1 MVILACDGRTRWSP
15 RSVEVAKR
23 RGRPPATD
31 SAETWLTILN
41 CGRELFAHRGYSAVT
56 NKEIAA
62 AAGITTGALYHY
74 VESKLDLYVAV
85 HRDVQGAHVHAVRG
99 RGGRGVRTRSSA
111 SSRRSWRPR
120 YELNLEDRSYARVHR
135 NGAHRHASLP
145 ELADRLARHVART
158 DRYFLDMID
167 LGIATGEIDAAD
179 RALAAEFLR
188 IVLTGLTD
196 AGSWSAEPPR
206 SIDAL
211 DALLHGRL
219 IRPI

>member
-1 MVILACDGRTRWSP
+1 MRRTRS
-15 RSVEVAKR
+15 RQVGQAS
-23 RGRPPATD
+23 GRPPATD

-41 CGRELFAHRGYSAVT
+41 CGRELFAYRGYSAVT

-74 VESKLDLYVAV
+74 VESKLDLYAAV
-85 HRDVQGAHVHAVRG
+85 HRDVQGRMYTRFEAAVAE
-99 RGGRGVRTRSSA
+99 A
-111 SSRRSWRPR
+111 SNTFIGKFEAVLEAS
-120 YELNLEDRSYARVHR
+120 YELNLEDRSFAVFIGTVNIDMRR
-135 NGAHRHASLP
+135 FP
-145 ELADRLARHVART
+145 ELADRLERHVART

-167 LGIATGEIDAAD
+167 LGIATGEIARRRPGARRRVPAD
-179 RALAAEFLR
+179 RAHRAHRCRLVEH
-188 IVLTGLTD
+188 
-196 AGSWSAEPPR
+196 EPRR

>member
-1 MVILACDGRTRWSP
+1 MGQKIEA
-15 RSVEVAKR
+15 VAKR

-31 SAETWLTILN
+31 SAETWLTILA
-41 CGRELFAHRGYSAVT
+41 CGRQLFAERGYGSVT
-56 NKEIAA
+56 NKDIAA

-85 HRDVQGAHVHAVRG
+85 HRDVQGLMYARFEAAVAK
-99 RGGRGVRTRSSA
+99 A
-111 SSRRSWRPR
+111 SKTFIGTFEAILEAS
-120 YELNLEDRSYARVHR
+120 YELNREDHSYAMFIGTVNIDMRR
-135 NGAHRHASLP
+135 FPDIA
-145 ELADRLARHVART
+145 ERLSRHVART

-167 LGIATGEIDAAD
+167 LGIATGEIREVD

-196 AGSWSAEPPR
+196 AGSWSANRR

-211 DALLHGRL
+211 DALMHGRL
-219 IRPI
+219 IRPVGTA

>member
-1 MVILACDGRTRWSP
+1 MVDEIE
-15 RSVEVAKR
+15 EVARR

-31 SAETWLTILN
+31 SADTWLTILS
-41 CGRELFAHRGYSAVT
+41 CGRQLFAERGYSAVT
-56 NKEIAA
+56 NKELAA

-85 HRDVQGAHVHAVRG
+85 HRDVQARLYTAFEASVAAASNTFIGKFEAVLE
-99 RGGRGVRTRSSA
+99 A
-111 SSRRSWRPR
+111 S
-120 YELNLEDRSYARVHR
+120 YELNVDDSSYAAFIGTARIDMR
-135 NGAHRHASLP
+135 RFP
-145 ELADRLARHVART
+145 EIAGRLSKLMALT
-158 DRYFLDMID
+158 DNYFLDMVD

-179 RALAAEFLR
+179 RGLAAEFMR

-196 AGSWSAEPPR
+196 AGSLGSVPHRR

-219 IRPI
+219 IRPVATF

>member
-1 MVILACDGRTRWSP
+1 VTTVILDGMGDEVGETV
-15 RSVEVAKR
+15 VEVAKR

-74 VESKLDLYVAV
+74 VESKLDLYAAV
-85 HRDVQGAHVHAVRG
+85 HRDVQGRMYTRFEAAVAEAPNTFIG
-99 RGGRGVRTRSSA
+99 KFEAVLEA
-111 SSRRSWRPR
+111 S
-120 YELNLEDRSYARVHR
+120 YQLNLEDRSFAVFIGTVNIDMRR
-135 NGAHRHASLP
+135 FP
-145 ELADRLARHVART
+145 ELGDRLERHVART

-179 RALAAEFLR
+179 RGLAAEFLR

-196 AGSWSAEPPR
+196 AGSWNTNRR

>member
-1 MVILACDGRTRWSP
+1 MGDEIEA
-15 RSVEVAKR
+15 VAKR

-31 SAETWLTILN
+31 SAETWLTILA
-41 CGRELFAHRGYSAVT
+41 CGRQLFAERGYSAVT

-74 VESKLDLYVAV
+74 VESKLDLYAAV
-85 HRDVQGAHVHAVRG
+85 HRDVQSLMYHRFEAAVAQAAKTFVG
-99 RGGRGVRTRSSA
+99 TFEAILEA
-111 SSRRSWRPR
+111 S
-120 YELNLEDRSYARVHR
+120 YQLNLEDRSYAMFIGTVNIDMRR
-135 NGAHRHASLP
+135 FP
-145 ELADRLARHVART
+145 DIADRLARHVART

-167 LGIATGEIDAAD
+167 VGISTGEIRVED

-196 AGSWSAEPPR
+196 AGSWSANRR

-211 DALLHGRL
+211 DALMHGRL